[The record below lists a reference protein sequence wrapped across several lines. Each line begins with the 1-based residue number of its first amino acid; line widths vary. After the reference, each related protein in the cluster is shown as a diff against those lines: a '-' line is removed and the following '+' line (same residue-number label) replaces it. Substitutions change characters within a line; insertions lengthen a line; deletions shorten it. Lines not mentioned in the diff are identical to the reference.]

1 MNVSYP
7 TSAFD
12 GLLAVENVN
21 TGKLLVR
28 ERIQNVND
36 AQQVYLAMR
45 EGDRESAVN
54 RLQIQASLDGVP
66 PYNQGKLN
74 ALKRGYQANVNFNF
88 MEDALSIAQAPFDDL
103 LEEEVLV
110 TTPTNYGTDP
120 EMKIEWSQIIAEEMT
135 KLITQVDGFEYDYPE
150 MVRQFLLHGVSVP
163 YFPDEIGFQWET
175 AAMGDFLI
183 PRGVR
188 AKARA
193 VEVACAM
200 RPYLPNELYHHIED
214 RAVAEDMGWNVDEV
228 IRQIKAAQPDQPVD
242 WDIEHW
248 EKEWKNNDIG
258 MTAKSK
264 VIRSVHMWVTS
275 LDGQVSHYIFA
286 EQNPKDFMY
295 KCLGRFKKQSEAY
308 TMMTYGVGT
317 NGCYHGIRGLGY
329 VLYGPVRQLNMLW
342 SGLLDQ
348 IRQSG
353 KLLLQPNSE
362 NDLQNLSM
370 VDFGG
375 SAVVVPPN
383 VKLLTWSWPNLQNS
397 TIPGLEMISNMVR
410 QKAGRY
416 TSEADFNQAK
426 EQTRAEVMARVDQ
439 ISKLSISQ
447 LRIFK
452 QGMTRLVREQ
462 ARRIKRKDWTEHD
475 RNGADVLRFYARCAL
490 RGVPKE
496 AIHAIDLEG
505 VEFVLGIGNGSAA
518 ARTAILERL
527 ELRYSYMDEVGKNNY
542 NRDYVRTIAG
552 LTAANSYFPKQA
564 GQRPPIDLDIAI
576 TENSIFRLGGDKPV
590 IPNEIHSVHIPP
602 HLELMLEYI
611 EGYEAMQIPI
621 EVAIPTLQKL
631 RLHTQTHLDYI
642 QSHPNVGAWDQALQQ
657 TGEIIDNGAK
667 KLEKMQRDQAE
678 AEARGEVYTPEQQ
691 VIGLEESNQ
700 NQQAIEALKAAL
712 TEKQIQ
718 KIDQEMAIKQQQH
731 EQNMAKQ
738 DILLAQ
744 SVRQSRKKSQ
754 TKR

>member
-1 MNVSYP
+1 MSAPSP

-12 GLLAVENVN
+12 GLLAVEDTN
-21 TGKLLVR
+21 TGKLLVK
-28 ERIQNVND
+28 ERISNVND
-36 AQQVYLAMR
+36 AQQVYLSMR

-66 PYNQGKLN
+66 PYDQKKLN

-103 LEEEVLV
+103 LEEEILL
-110 TTPTNYGTDP
+110 TTPTKYGTDP
-120 EMKIEWSQIIAEEMT
+120 ELQIEWSQIIAEEAT
-135 KLITQVDGFEYDYPE
+135 KTITQVDGFEYDFPE
-150 MVRQFLLHGVSVP
+150 LVRQFILHGVSVP

-175 AAMGDFLI
+175 AAMGDFLL

-193 VEVACAM
+193 VDVACAM

-214 RAVAEDMGWNVDEV
+214 RAVAEEMGWNVDET
-228 IRQIKAAQPDQPVD
+228 IRQIKLATPDQPID
-242 WDIEHW
+242 WDVEHW

-258 MTAKSK
+258 LTAKSK
-264 VIRSVHMWVTS
+264 VIRAVHMWVTS
-275 LDGQVSHYIFA
+275 LNGEVSHYIFA
-286 EQNPKDFMY
+286 EANPKDFMY
-295 KCLGRFKKQSEAY
+295 KRVGRFKKQSEAY

-329 VLYGPVRQLNMLW
+329 TLYGPVKRLNMLW
-342 SGLLDQ
+342 SGFLDQ
-348 IRQSG
+348 IGQSG

-362 NDLQNLSM
+362 SDLQNLST

-383 VKLLTWSWPNLQNS
+383 VKMLTWSWPNLQNT

-439 ISKLSISQ
+439 ISKLSTSQ

-452 QGMTRLVREQ
+452 QGMTRLFREQ
-462 ARRIKRKDWTEHD
+462 MRRIIRRDWTDID
-475 RNGADVLRFYARCAL
+475 RNGEDVIRFYARCEL

-496 AIHAIDLEG
+496 AIHSVDLEG

-527 ELRYSYMDEVGKNNY
+527 ELRYPYMDEVGKNNY

-576 TENSIFRLGGDKPV
+576 TENSLFRLGGDKPV

-602 HLELMLEYI
+602 HLELMYEYI
-611 EGYEAMQIPI
+611 KGYEDMLIS
-621 EVAIPTLQKL
+621 EEEAIPVLLVLQT
-631 RLHTQTHLDYI
+631 HTQTHLDYI
-642 QSHPNVGAWDQALQQ
+642 QSHPQAAEWRQALQQ
-657 TGEIIDNGAK
+657 TNEIVVNGQRS
-667 KLEKMQRDQAE
+667 LEKKQKQAAE
-678 AEARGEVYTPEQQ
+678 AEARGETLDQ
-691 VIGLEESNQ
+691 VSGEIGAAESIQ
-700 NQQAIEALKAAL
+700 NQQALESLKAVL
-712 TEKQIQ
+712 TEKQIA
-718 KIDQEMAIKQQQH
+718 KIDQDMLIKQQQH
-731 EQNMAKQ
+731 QQKMAKE

-744 SVRQSRKKSQ
+744 KVREQRRKPSKA
-754 TKR
+754 